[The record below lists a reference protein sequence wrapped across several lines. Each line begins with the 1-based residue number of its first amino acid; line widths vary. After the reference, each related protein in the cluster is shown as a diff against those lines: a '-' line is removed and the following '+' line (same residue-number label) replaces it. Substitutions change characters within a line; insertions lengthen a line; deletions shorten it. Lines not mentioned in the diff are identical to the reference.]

1 MRQDKRIFL
10 SVAWIIIGAILIGLA
25 FAGKVDTF
33 WNGVGTGLFCIGILQ
48 ILRFRRFNRNAAYR
62 EKVEIEIND
71 ERNHFIRGKAWAWS
85 GYLFV
90 IICGVST
97 IIFRIMGQEMLS
109 LAASYAVCLL
119 ICLYWISYFV
129 LKRKY

>member
-10 SVAWIIIGAILIGLA
+10 SVMWVIIGAILIGLA
-25 FAGKVDTF
+25 FAGKVDEF
-33 WNGVGTGLFCIGILQ
+33 WNGTGTGLFCIGILQ
-48 ILRFRRFNRNAAYR
+48 ILRFRRFNKNEAYR

-85 GYLFV
+85 GYLFIILAGLGV
-90 IICGVST
+90 IVFKLI
-97 IIFRIMGQEMLS
+97 GQDLLS
-109 LAASYAVCLL
+109 MASSYAVCLMV
-119 ICLYWISYFV
+119 CLYWISYYV